1 MDWERQY
8 RKQCYDPIMH
18 RYMEGFLENVA
29 DHAKEVHEELTGQ
42 ADAFFQSLCLLQE
55 HKKLGPVRT
64 ISISFPYTLLEI
76 GTPGLLFE
84 VYPGTVPF
92 LEPAEV
98 SQECPVSWLFSSWED
113 MLHELKAEAGK
124 QGLGAIIRMPY
135 IRSQAWGGARL
146 LLSMVSV
153 IVKYHLYGLEEMKSF
168 QELEKAEECSLSFGE
183 YMDWQ
188 RPIWKQRSE
197 VDIFFCEKETD
208 LRFRVFQKV
217 WYEEKE
223 FKNLTLDDCRF
234 EECMFQNCHFI
245 GTSFR
250 DARLSGCM
258 FRECTFD
265 GVLLNGARFDGCSL
279 EQVHMKGIHT
289 NSFSE
294 DRTAIGEMQ
303 GMTEW
308 ISCFLSEVTIAHSD
322 FSASYFRS
330 CRQEKVHTEDSRMP
344 ESFYAGQAGQE
355 RGNGGLS

>member
-1 MDWERQY
+1 MDWKRQY
-8 RKQCYDPIMH
+8 REKCYDPIM
-18 RYMEGFLENVA
+18 YKYIEGFLKHVT
-29 DHAKEVHEELTGQ
+29 DHAQEVHKELIGQ

-55 HKKLGPVRT
+55 HKKLGPVQT

-92 LEPAEV
+92 LEPVEV
-98 SQECPVSWLFSSWED
+98 SQECQVSWLFSGWADLLE
-113 MLHELKAEAGK
+113 ELRAEAGK
-124 QGLGAIIRMPY
+124 QGMGAMIRMPY
-135 IRSQAWGGARL
+135 IRSHAWGGARM

-168 QELEKAEECSLSFGE
+168 QELEKAEECSLTFGE

-188 RPIWKQRSE
+188 RPIWKQRPE

-208 LRFRVFQKV
+208 LRFRVFHRV

-223 FKNLTLDDCRF
+223 FKELTLDDCRF
-234 EECMFQNCHFI
+234 EECTFQNCHFI

-258 FRECTFD
+258 FKECNFED
-265 GVLLNGARFDGCSL
+265 VVFNGARFDGCSM
-279 EQVHMKGIHT
+279 EQVRMKGIHT

-294 DRTAIGEMQ
+294 ERTEIGETQ

-308 ISCFLSEVTIAHSD
+308 LSCLFSGVTIAHSD
-322 FSASYFRS
+322 FSASYFRN
-330 CRQEKVHTEDSRMP
+330 CRKENIHTEDSRMP
-344 ESFYAGQAGQE
+344 ESFYAGQE